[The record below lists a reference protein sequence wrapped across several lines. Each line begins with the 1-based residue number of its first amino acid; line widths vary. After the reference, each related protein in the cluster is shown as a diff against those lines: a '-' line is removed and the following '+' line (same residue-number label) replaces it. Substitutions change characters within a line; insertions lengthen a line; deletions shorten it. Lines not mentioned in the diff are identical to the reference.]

1 MIVMQRK
8 LLPVCSERYLR
19 KRKHPQAEPVELV
32 VRFLLSPIFVV
43 LAACGSAAVAVTPTT
58 ASIAGSDATLETIH
72 LPVSLYVV
80 VGDTG
85 PSSVRTLDEVAM
97 IGTRMTDIWNQAGI
111 ALDITVVG
119 EIEVPSDV
127 IAAVASRDGRAFL
140 IAADQGRFEI
150 PNPGTLIGFYVP
162 DAGGANG
169 FTPLALRTF
178 FVSDVSSVHDE
189 RVSSHEIGHILGL
202 RHTLDDRDRLMFP
215 GTNGMTLTADE
226 ITVARYVA
234 QGLLDGVR

>member
-1 MIVMQRK
+1 MMVMQRK

-19 KRKHPQAEPVELV
+19 KRKYPHAEPVELV
-32 VRFLLSPIFVV
+32 MRFLLSPLFVV

-58 ASIAGSDATLETIH
+58 TSPAGSDATRETIH

-85 PSSVRTLDEVAM
+85 PSSVRTPDEVAM
-97 IGTRMTDIWNQAGI
+97 IGARMTDIWNQAGI

-127 IAAVASRDGRAFL
+127 IAAVAARDGRAFL
-140 IAADQGRFEI
+140 VAANQGRFEI
-150 PNPGTLIGFYVP
+150 PDPGALIGFYVP

-202 RHTLDDRDRLMFP
+202 HHTLDDRDRLMFP

-226 ITVARYVA
+226 IIVARYIA

>member
-1 MIVMQRK
+1 M
-8 LLPVCSERYLR
+8 
-19 KRKHPQAEPVELV
+19 
-32 VRFLLSPIFVV
+32 RFLLSPLFVV
-43 LAACGSAAVAVTPTT
+43 LAACGSAVASVAPGTT
-58 ASIAGSDATLETIH
+58 SIAPPATTLETIH

-85 PSSVRTLDEVAM
+85 PSSVRTLEEVAQ
-97 IGTRMTDIWNQAGI
+97 IGTRMTDIWSQAGI

-140 IAADQGRFEI
+140 IAANQGRFEI
-150 PNPGTLIGFYVP
+150 PDPGALIGFYVP

-169 FTPLALRTF
+169 FAPLALRTF
-178 FVSDVSSVHDE
+178 FVSDVSTVHDE

-202 RHTLDDRDRLMFP
+202 HHALEDQDRLMFS

-226 ITVARYVA
+226 IAVARYVA